1 MREINKKPFS
11 VGLYIEGLRQLRIV
25 GILGVIL
32 LFGSS
37 LVLNVSTA
45 LNYRNQATLYPDES
59 VILYPMDGIDTMPFL
74 LFVFCAF
81 APIMTWMLFRFMNK
95 RNSSDFMFAIPS
107 TRPSIC
113 CSYLGAIM
121 TWITA
126 MILAGLIGVLL
137 PAAIFSNYLNIMYD
151 TIFQFAFSTFIYSLQ
166 VISAVL
172 IAMSITGTFFS
183 NVILSIMLLFGP
195 RLLIFM
201 LLGVQENIPLL
212 CNNSDSLFLLKNS
225 INPITGFVFG
235 IVFGVLEGCS
245 VNSLFYTAAPMIYSA
260 VLSVIYL
267 LLAAFFFQRRK
278 SETAGKSAPNPI
290 LQAIYRIAITMLYC
304 IAVAVII
311 LSECDDVTDEM
322 IFGIIVAY
330 LIAVALYFLF
340 ELVMTKSLRKM
351 WKAAPGLL
359 IVLVLNGVTIFGMR
373 AAIQNVYQF
382 QPTAEQVE
390 SISFVQQDFGNGD
403 YIYYSDYVQNKYADA
418 ITDKGLISSILQNLK
433 EDTTLLED
441 GGRNNYYGN
450 ELHGTYTGF
459 DFKIKTKSETR
470 YRYIRID
477 PKTQRALMKQMQQS
491 FQNGNESWR
500 IPPEPIEGSIWTY
513 NDNGNSWIDDGSSK
527 QTALFDQLKEELQ
540 TIDFTD
546 WYDLNNNGTETATFY
561 FSYEV
566 QTKDKETY
574 QFNLPVYASLYPKT
588 AQLYNTY
595 LYENEKEEI
604 AAAKQFVETK
614 MQDLKLND
622 DYDVH
627 ITAYYY
633 NTESHSY
640 ETVSD
645 TSSIT
650 LLKKIFENGL
660 LNQPIGSTDSYVD
673 ININVYYDEYTYD
686 EDAYYGGNLRIAVK
700 SDILKSLTTY
710 GYQDMN

>member
-32 LFGSS
+32 MFGSS
-37 LVLNVSTA
+37 IVMNVSQA
-45 LNYRNQATLYPDES
+45 LSYQRQATLYPDES
-59 VILYPMDGIDTMPFL
+59 IVLYPVDGLDAMSFL
-74 LFVFCAF
+74 LIVFCAF

-95 RNSSDFMFAIPS
+95 RNSSDFMFAIPN
-107 TRPSIC
+107 TRLSIY
-113 CSYLGAIM
+113 CSYLSAIM
-121 TWITA
+121 TWIAA

-151 TIFQFAFSTFIYSLQ
+151 TVFLFALSTFLCSLQ
-166 VISAVL
+166 VISVIL
-172 IAMSITGTFFS
+172 IAMSITGTLFS
-183 NVILSIMLLFGP
+183 NIILSGMLLFGP
-195 RLLIFM
+195 RLLITM
-201 LLGVQENIPLL
+201 LLAVQENIPLL

-235 IVFGVLEGCS
+235 IVFGALEGCS
-245 VNSLFYTAAPMIYSA
+245 GNSIFYSAAPMIYSA

-290 LQAIYRIAITMLYC
+290 LQAIYRITITMMYC

-311 LSECDDVTDEM
+311 LSECNEMTSEM
-322 IFGIIVAY
+322 IFGIVVAY
-330 LIAVALYFLF
+330 LVAVALYFLF

-373 AAIQNVYQF
+373 AAIQNTYQF

-390 SISFVQQDFGNGD
+390 SISFVQQNFGNGNYTY
-403 YIYYSDYVQNKYADA
+403 YIDYVQNNYTGV
-418 ITDKGLISSILQNLK
+418 ITDKDLISNILQNLK
-433 EDTTLLED
+433 EDTALLED
-441 GGRNNYYGN
+441 GGRNNYYSN
-450 ELHGTYTGF
+450 ELHETYRGF

-470 YRYIRID
+470 YRYIRVD
-477 PKTQRALMKQMQQS
+477 SKTQRALMEQMQQS

-500 IPPEPIEGSIWTY
+500 IPPEPIEGSIWIY
-513 NDNGNSWIDDGSSK
+513 NNGGYNWSDSSK
-527 QTALFDQLKEELQ
+527 ETVLFDQLKEELQ

-546 WYDLNNNGTETATFY
+546 WYDVNNGTEMATFY
-561 FSYEV
+561 FTYEV

-588 AQLYNTY
+588 AELYNTY
-595 LYENEKEEI
+595 LYESEKEEI

-622 DYDVH
+622 DYNLY
-627 ITAYYY
+627 ITVYYY
-633 NTESHSY
+633 DKQSQSYQTTDISNTAS
-640 ETVSD
+640 
-645 TSSIT
+645 
-650 LLKKIFENGL
+650 LKKIFEDGL
-660 LNQPIGSTDSYVD
+660 LDQPIGSTDSYVD
-673 ININVYYDEYTYD
+673 INISVYYDEYTYD

-700 SDILKSLTTY
+700 SDILKSLIANE
-710 GYQDMN
+710 YQSTN